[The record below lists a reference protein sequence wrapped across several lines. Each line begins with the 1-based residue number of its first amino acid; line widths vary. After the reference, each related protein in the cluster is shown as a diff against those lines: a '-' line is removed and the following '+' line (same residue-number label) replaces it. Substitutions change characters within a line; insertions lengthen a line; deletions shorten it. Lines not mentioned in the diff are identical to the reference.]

1 MHTSEQP
8 IHLLGF
14 YTLLFFFST
23 LLVLACGTDKRDIR
37 EYYFPVNQLEKQGLV
52 YAYASEEGDSTDRR
66 YWFYNAFVRDSGV
79 FLVGTQYDRYFD
91 INQIVREKLVDN
103 GSLAR
108 NSFLYELD
116 TATSKSIPI
125 QAVIESPNLFPFL
138 VTDSLGIFLYSIRY
152 TPPSDTSATI
162 SLVRNRRFLGDG
174 PMFEFN
180 GKKYPT
186 VRFGIKERI
195 GHSAEG
201 AAEIEGSGEEWYAKG
216 LGLVY
221 YKKSFGAEGAVRY
234 AFRLQETFSMQELE
248 HRAEE
253 AFRGH

>member
-8 IHLLGF
+8 ANRQGF
-14 YTLLFFFST
+14 QTLLFFFST
-23 LLVLACGTDKRDIR
+23 LLLLACGTDKRDIR
-37 EYYFPVNQLEKQGLV
+37 EYYFPVEQLEKGGLV

-66 YWFYNAFVRDSGV
+66 YWYYNAFERDSGT

-116 TATSKSIPI
+116 TATGKSIPI
-125 QAVIESPNLFPFL
+125 QAIIESPNLFPFL

-152 TPPSDTSATI
+152 SPPSDTSASI
-162 SLVRNRRFLGDG
+162 SLIRNRRFLGDG
-174 PMFEFN
+174 PAFEFN
-180 GKKYPT
+180 GKKYAT
-186 VRFGIKERI
+186 VRFAIKERI

-221 YKKSFGAEGAVRY
+221 FKKSFGEDGSIRY
-234 AFRLQETFSMQELE
+234 AFRLRETFSMQELE
-248 HRAEE
+248 YRAEE
-253 AFRGH
+253 ASHGH